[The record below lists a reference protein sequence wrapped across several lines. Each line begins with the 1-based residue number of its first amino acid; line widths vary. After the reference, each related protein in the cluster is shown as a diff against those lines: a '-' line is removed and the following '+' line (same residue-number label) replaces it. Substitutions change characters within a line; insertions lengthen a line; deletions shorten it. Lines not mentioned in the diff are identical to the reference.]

1 MSNKN
6 TIIAT
11 VNHFRQAFEG
21 FIKADRLLTDSTD
34 KATFDTNANKR
45 ITLYNRI
52 LHLLSVAPA
61 TVKFETESTATGKY
75 NIGTLV
81 ECLLNGIEDDFK
93 KDFYGKAVHG
103 ADIRIGNKTYEI
115 KAGLTSYSKPTPCK
129 ADTKGKYRAT
139 ILVNSQ
145 GVWLINASDVEHYL
159 DKKGCLPYNQVC
171 GRPYKKF
178 EQALGYRD

>member
-6 TIIAT
+6 TTIAT
-11 VNHFRQAFEG
+11 AHFFRQAFEG

-34 KATFDTNANKR
+34 KATFDSNANKR

-61 TVKFETESTATGKY
+61 TVKFETESTANGKY

-81 ECLLNGIEDDFK
+81 ECLLNGIEDGFK
-93 KDFYGKAVHG
+93 KDFYGKATHG

-115 KAGLTSYSKPTPCK
+115 KAGLTSYSKPTPCH
-129 ADTKGKYRAT
+129 TKDDGKYRAT
-139 ILVNSQ
+139 ILVNAD
-145 GVWLINASDVEHYL
+145 GVWLINSKDVERHL
-159 DKKGCLPYNQVC
+159 DKNGCLPYKGRY

-178 EQALGYRD
+178 EQALGYIM